1 MVGNNEN
8 IYVEFDYNNIT
19 IIDPNKVIDD
29 EGNVKE
35 RFVKQEDLV
44 MYANLECKVLPRTKL
59 ALGVSNDDRLQTI
72 SVASINFLKQ
82 GDKDKLDNSYTD
94 EITGKGTLEGK
105 GVNQIKQDWIKNPR
119 KNDDYYLRQTLQS
132 NGEPGAVDNG
142 LLGITSINIR
152 QGLDFLPTIKM
163 TLEDIKGRA
172 MFESGDSS
180 PYAAFFNLPYPK
192 FYLTIKGYYGK
203 AVRLQLMLQN
213 FSSRYDTNDGNFKV
227 ELIFYTYKYTILSEI
242 QMGSIMATPHMYKSR
257 VKILTNQNSSSQ
269 FSNVEDGIVEIGYQK
284 IKEVY
289 TEYKSKK
296 LIDSNFPEITLVQ
309 LRNRIDNFVK
319 NVLDTFTKENLDPLT
334 DLDTYYNQLEEY
346 QKDIYFAVGVKSGS
360 WFERYMDKNNYFILN
375 DNEKTKVYSYKKEF
389 NNPQSRQNTE
399 AELNEL
405 INKYNEKLNENPT
418 VGKDGGYVINNKE
431 TKKEIENPIKFST
444 FRKEINVSQL
454 DLNETY
460 RQLKGINTPTP
471 KQIEEF
477 KSELVKDKVFN
488 SLEIFNITGSSDKV
502 FYYYVFEGSKNFLGL
517 TDKMFKDLRIIR
529 EEIETKLTDAL
540 SELLKSGGDNGIGFV
555 PTIRNVLAIIFANGE
570 GFLRLMD
577 DVHRNAW
584 EQRDTK
590 YRKDAIFNSDVANA
604 NQDNLN
610 SGENETTPVYPW
622 PQFIVATNGV
632 EGQEQYVIEYP
643 GNPKYTN
650 ITKGYLYNV
659 WPEVEFVEE
668 YIRGLT
674 ERTNPPNETISTLN
688 ELTQTK
694 RLSFNAIEFPIGN
707 EVFFNKEKV
716 KYFYEIFERLY
727 VLSNYNG
734 FVRTN
739 GLLESDNLSNII
751 ADSENTNILDS
762 LSNDNPFI
770 IKDLKELN
778 INSNNFQDILRHMS
792 NEGVGES
799 WQNFIRGIFNTS
811 YLNNLTEN
819 GEFTFLSN
827 ELLNNEITEPL
838 SSIQNESK
846 INEYVKSTKSNALT
860 FTDIYPFINLNWNK
874 LNLEY
879 GNKISDNSS
888 VMTTSK
894 TLTYNNSKK
903 IISNFNNETTTNQI
917 RPISNFNFKVI
928 ETPTGYL
935 TNLETFYN
943 FRLPFYQ
950 LPTEGNLNYS
960 NYEGLVSSTQTVS
973 MLNTPYFINAI
984 QEGIDKSKNKEN
996 NPYVSATYLFIN
1008 SLPLATLREKF
1019 KTYNDDNS
1027 QSDLNYIF
1035 ATLKKFSGIHKV
1047 PYAWVLKIGSEWFR
1061 YKKYIEN
1068 NVDILSNVWEDFNQ
1082 IDNFDPI
1089 TQSPIK
1095 QYKLNINGVN
1105 YDFGLEKTNTSL
1117 SNNLQVETQ
1126 SSIINTGFYPK
1137 TINDFSYFIN
1147 GSEVFN
1153 GYSDNE
1159 IQDGINNNLSLT
1171 YVQESVI
1178 NHVNPPIIDGSIS
1191 IIKDVR
1197 VVPWSVVL
1205 NNDEFSYILPS
1216 NGSLINQTNNECI
1229 DNGFLKFNIVGNQ
1242 SMFNGST
1249 RLFWS
1254 APNYGYFD
1262 NSKVVKPTPEQ
1273 HLKKIFVSSNEQNRP
1288 FLGGSSPQLTLQEN
1302 FSINGLNETYSDIS
1316 EMFSVFDK
1324 ETLDKF
1330 EKEFLL
1336 FSNDAVNYI
1345 DDSKDEVGNQIF
1357 KNFQLL
1363 MRELLKVPTTINN
1376 TGYET
1381 VREIQDYQTTN
1392 LSNLINDFLSYD
1404 ITFKFGNPSNFN
1416 KKLFTTFSSNPVVDS
1431 FSWGQYTIET
1441 PNALPTQTNNITLLQ
1456 SQTQYPG
1463 EWITLKSYIGF
1474 STIPELTYGDFGSYI
1489 TDFFIDNNVAFTTN
1503 NIVNLHPI
1511 IKIYATQKLLNNSMN
1526 NSQFIINMNNY
1537 LNSTEEFQNKLTNNL
1552 MTKLRLN
1559 LPDVDSISETI
1570 KNSEINGNQTKLEL
1584 WETFKA
1590 LNDKWIAGN
1599 DFKVKTL
1606 FEDVLLLDR
1615 ASRDVGDKI
1624 FIDIYKLKSM
1634 LTDINVTT
1642 TMLTFIQTLL
1652 VENNFVIM
1660 NIPSYVNFYNVQDAV
1675 NNPTPREDGSL
1686 EVANTL
1692 FGTFNNVDYRDSSAK
1707 MVCFYSNKPS
1717 SILDLKNNPDYRFK
1731 SDTFDLRR
1739 ISDNPLS
1746 EDRTNKTD
1754 WAMSNKVVGFN
1765 VDVGPQ
1771 NQSIFY
1777 SFRVAQDPGK
1787 ATAESLSVITQM
1799 ANQYGNR
1806 GSSTQNVSLY
1816 NLYKN
1821 RSYTCTISMMG
1832 NALIQPTM
1840 YFNLRHVPMFTG
1852 PYMIQRVDHTITPGN
1867 FETIIEGIR
1876 QPTASLPKVD
1886 DYLQTLR
1893 TNLLKNIID
1902 KDRSDRTKNTT
1913 TTTTISNNV
1922 ITQKN
1927 NIFNELTTQPQKTID
1942 NSQTN
1947 QCSENLYSGYY
1958 GNSPTSI
1965 TPLSYSLSYQDIK
1978 DIIVNNTSNN
1988 EPLRN
1993 IIFSAIYLYSNNGN
2007 KITSFEYNLT
2017 GTKLD
2022 NEWNGDLIKFFRGN
2036 STNLLMS
2043 KKSLDYYCSSNNIPY
2058 AIFQNEVQHVRFLND
2073 RWVERA
2079 KEVLLNKQ
2087 SITKFLINNI
2097 NSTITDD
2104 SIYTNMTS
2112 SDIEIIENKV
2122 QEAIN
2127 KYESTN

>member
-8 IYVEFDYNNIT
+8 ILVEFDYNNIT

-29 EGNVKE
+29 EGKVKE
-35 RFVKQEDLV
+35 RFVKHEDLV
-44 MYANLECKVLPRTKL
+44 TYANLECKVLPRTKL
-59 ALGVSNDDRLQTI
+59 ALGVSNDDNLQTI

-94 EITGKGTLEGK
+94 ELTGKGTLEGK
-105 GVNQIKQDWIKNPR
+105 GVNQIKQDWIKNP
-119 KNDDYYLRQTLQS
+119 KKSDDYYLRQTLQS

-172 MFESGDSS
+172 MFEGGDSS

-192 FYLTIKGYYGK
+192 FYLTLKGYYGK

-227 ELIFYTYKYTILSEI
+227 ELTFYTYKYTILSEI

-257 VKILTNQNSSSQ
+257 IKIQTNQNSSNQ

-289 TEYKSKK
+289 TEYKSKG
-296 LIDSNFPEITLVQ
+296 LIDNNFPEITLVQ

-319 NVLDTFTKENLDPLT
+319 NVLDTFTKQNLDPLT
-334 DLDTYYNQLEEY
+334 DLDNYNNQLEDY

-360 WFERYMDKNNYFILN
+360 WFEKYMDKNNYFILN

-389 NNPQSRQNTE
+389 NNPQLRQNAE
-399 AELNEL
+399 AELEGL
-405 INKYNEKLNENPT
+405 IKKYNEKLNENPT
-418 VGKDGGYVINNKE
+418 VGKGGGYTINNKK
-431 TKKEIENPIKFST
+431 TKSEISNDIKFST
-444 FRKEINVSQL
+444 FRKDINVSQI

-460 RQLKGINTPTP
+460 RQIKGINQPTD

-477 KSELVKDKVFN
+477 KSELVKNKVFN
-488 SLEIFNITGSSDKV
+488 SLEIFNNTGSNNNI

-529 EEIETKLTDAL
+529 EDIETKLTDAL

-584 EQRDTK
+584 NQRDNK
-590 YRKDAIFNSDVANA
+590 YRKDAILNSEVSNA
-604 NQDNLN
+604 GQDNLN
-610 SGENETTPVYPW
+610 SGENETTPIYPW
-622 PQFIVATNGV
+622 PQFIVATNGP
-632 EGQEQYVIEYP
+632 EDQEKYEIQYP
-643 GNPKYTN
+643 GNPKYSN

-674 ERTNPPNETISTLN
+674 ERTNPPNETISSLN
-688 ELTQTK
+688 ELSQTK

-716 KYFYEIFERLY
+716 KYFYEIYERLY
-727 VLSNYNG
+727 LISNYNG
-734 FVRTN
+734 FSRFN
-739 GLLESDNLSNII
+739 GLLESDTLSNII

-778 INSNNFQDILRHMS
+778 INSDNFQDILRHMS
-792 NEGVGES
+792 NEGIGES

-811 YLNNLTEN
+811 YLKNLTEN
-819 GEFTFLSN
+819 SNFVFLNN

-838 SSIQNESK
+838 SSIQNEDK
-846 INEYVKSTKSNALT
+846 IDLYIKSTKSNILT
-860 FTDIYPFINLNWNK
+860 FTDLYPFVDLNWNK
-874 LNLEY
+874 ENLED
-879 GNKISDNSS
+879 GSKISDINS

-894 TLTYNNSKK
+894 TLMYNKSKK
-903 IISNFNNETTTNQI
+903 IISNFNNETTNNQI
-917 RPISNFNFKVI
+917 RPISNFNFKSV
-928 ETPTGYL
+928 ETPSEYL
-935 TNLETFYN
+935 TDLKTFYN
-943 FRLPFYQ
+943 FRTPFYQ

-973 MLNTPYFINAI
+973 ILNTPYFVNAI
-984 QEGIDKSKNKEN
+984 QEGVNKSKNKDL
-996 NPYVSATYLFIN
+996 NPYVSAAYLFIN
-1008 SLPLATLREKF
+1008 SLPLSTLREKF
-1019 KTYNDDNS
+1019 KTYNDDNT
-1027 QSDLNYIF
+1027 QSNLNYIF
-1035 ATLKKFSGIHKV
+1035 ATLKKFAGVHKV
-1047 PYAWVLKIGSEWFR
+1047 PYAWVLKIGSEWHR
-1061 YKKYIEN
+1061 YKKYVEN
-1068 NVDILSNVWEDFNQ
+1068 NVDILDNVWDDFDSKN
-1082 IDNFDPI
+1082 NFDPNSGNPNKTYQLI
-1089 TQSPIK
+1089 
-1095 QYKLNINGVN
+1095 INGEL
-1105 YDFGLEKTNTSL
+1105 YDMVLDSTQIISGIESTS
-1117 SNNLQVETQ
+1117 
-1126 SSIINTGFYPK
+1126 INTGFYPK
-1137 TINDFSYFIN
+1137 LINDFSYFMVGN
-1147 GSEVFN
+1147 DVFID
-1153 GYSDNE
+1153 YSDIA
-1159 IQDGINNNLSLT
+1159 IQSGIDEKLDMT

-1178 NHVNPPIIDGSIS
+1178 NFSNQSLS
-1191 IIKDVR
+1191 KDIR
-1197 VVPWSVVL
+1197 LVPWSITL
-1205 NNDEFSYILPS
+1205 NDNEFSYILPS
-1216 NGSLINQTNNECI
+1216 NGSLINQTENECI
-1229 DNGFLKFNIVGNQ
+1229 DNNNLVYNISNNTSV
-1242 SMFNGST
+1242 FNGSV
-1249 RLFWS
+1249 RLFWA

-1262 NSKVVKPTPEQ
+1262 NGKVIKPTTEQ
-1273 HLKKIFVSSNEQNRP
+1273 HLKKIFNSNFEQNIP
-1288 FLGGSSPQLTLQEN
+1288 FLGGVSPQIITQEN
-1302 FSINGLNETYSDIS
+1302 FSINGNINEYSDIS
-1316 EMFSVFDK
+1316 EIFSVFSK
-1324 ETLDKF
+1324 EVLDKF
-1330 EKEFLL
+1330 ENEFLI
-1336 FSNDAVNYI
+1336 FSNDASNYI
-1345 DDSKDEVGNQIF
+1345 DDSDDELNNQIF
-1357 KNFQLL
+1357 KNFQLFI
-1363 MRELLKVPTTINN
+1363 RELLKIPTTQIT
-1376 TGYET
+1376 TGYDT
-1381 VREIQDYQTTN
+1381 VRELQN
-1392 LSNLINDFLSYD
+1392 LQIINFSNLINDFLSYD
-1404 ITFKFGNPSNFN
+1404 ITFKFGNPNNFN

-1431 FSWGQYTIET
+1431 FSWGEYTIET
-1441 PNALPTQTNNITLLQ
+1441 PDALPTQTNNVTLIQ
-1456 SQTQYPG
+1456 SQNQYSN
-1463 EWITLKSYIGF
+1463 EWTNLKTYVGF
-1474 STIPELTYGDFGSYI
+1474 SNLTGLTYNDFGSYI
-1489 TDFFIDNNVAFTTN
+1489 TDFFVDNNIAFTIS
-1503 NIVNLHPI
+1503 NIRNLHPI

-1526 NSQFIINMNNY
+1526 KSQFIIDMNNY
-1537 LNSTEEFQNKLTNNL
+1537 LNSTEEFQNKITNNL

-1559 LPDVDSISETI
+1559 LPDVDSVSETT
-1570 KNSEINGNQTKLEL
+1570 KKSEVSGDQSKLEL

-1599 DFKVKTL
+1599 DFKIKTL

-1624 FIDIYKLKSM
+1624 FVDIYKLKNM
-1634 LTDINVTT
+1634 LSDINVSM

-1652 VENNFVIM
+1652 VENNFVVM
-1660 NIPSYVNFYNVQDAV
+1660 NIPSYINFYNVQDAV
-1675 NNPTPREDGSL
+1675 NNPTPREEGSL

-1717 SILDLKNNPDYRFK
+1717 STLDLKNNPDYRFR

-1746 EDRTNKTD
+1746 EDLTNKTN
-1754 WAMSNKVVGFN
+1754 WARSNKVVGFN

-1771 NQSIFY
+1771 NQSMFY

-1787 ATAESLSVITQM
+1787 ATAESLEVLTQM

-1840 YFNLRHVPMFTG
+1840 YFNLRYVPMFTG
-1852 PYMIQRVDHTITPGN
+1852 PYMIQSVDHTITPGN

-1893 TNLLKNIID
+1893 TNLLKTIIE
-1902 KDRSDRTKNTT
+1902 KDRNDRTKNTT
-1913 TTTTISNNV
+1913 TTTTISNN
-1922 ITQKN
+1922 ILNQKN
-1927 NIFNELTTQPQKTID
+1927 NVVNELTTQPQKKVND
-1942 NSQTN
+1942 AQTN

-1958 GNSPTSI
+1958 ENSPIVISPQSYT
-1965 TPLSYSLSYQDIK
+1965 LSYNEIK
-1978 DIIVNNTSNN
+1978 NIIINNTLNN
-1988 EPLRN
+1988 EILRN

-2007 KITSFEYNLT
+2007 NITTLEYNLT

-2022 NEWNGDLIKFFRGN
+2022 NIWNGELIKFFSGSLTN
-2036 STNLLMS
+2036 SLLS
-2043 KKSLDYYCSSNNIPY
+2043 GKSLDYYCSSNNIPY
-2058 AIFQNEVQHVRFLND
+2058 AVFKSAEQHVNFLNERWKD
-2073 RWVERA
+2073 RVRDIELT
-2079 KEVLLNKQ
+2079 KE
-2087 SITKFLINNI
+2087 SISEFLIINIGSKQNKDVYSNMSNN
-2097 NSTITDD
+2097 DKLK
-2104 SIYTNMTS
+2104 
-2112 SDIEIIENKV
+2112 IENKV
-2122 QEAIN
+2122 QDAIN
-2127 KYESTN
+2127 KYNSIP